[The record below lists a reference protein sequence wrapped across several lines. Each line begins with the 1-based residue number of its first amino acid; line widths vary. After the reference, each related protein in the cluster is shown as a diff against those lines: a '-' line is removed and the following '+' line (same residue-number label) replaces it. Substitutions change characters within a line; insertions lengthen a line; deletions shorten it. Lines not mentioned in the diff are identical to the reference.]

1 MQEALNQTKSGQ
13 LKKQKNIL
21 KNLKKGIQEMT
32 KFDTEKILKE
42 NINFNDDLNE
52 HLKDVNEQALW
63 MQTALEEYLKDGN
76 FDAFYA
82 CLEKI
87 IEVRDISVRKMSKDL
102 ELSRSNIIKLLGGQT
117 KTAPKIDTL
126 VKIFDYLNFEIKIQ
140 PKQA

>member
-1 MQEALNQTKSGQ
+1 
-13 LKKQKNIL
+13 
-21 KNLKKGIQEMT
+21 MT

>member
-1 MQEALNQTKSGQ
+1 
-13 LKKQKNIL
+13 
-21 KNLKKGIQEMT
+21 MT
-32 KFDTEKILKE
+32 KFDIDKIRKE

-63 MQTALEEYLKDGN
+63 LQVALDEYLSDGN

-87 IEVRDISVRKMSKDL
+87 IEVRNISVRKMSKDL
-102 ELSRSNIIKLLGGQT
+102 ELSRSNIIKLLDGQT

-126 VKIFDYLNFEIKIQ
+126 VKIFDYLNFEIKIL

>member
-1 MQEALNQTKSGQ
+1 
-13 LKKQKNIL
+13 
-21 KNLKKGIQEMT
+21 MT
-32 KFDTEKILKE
+32 KFNIDKIKKE
-42 NINFNDDLNE
+42 NINFNDDLTD

-63 MQTALEEYLKDGN
+63 LQGALDEYWQDGN

-87 IEVRDISVRKMSKDL
+87 IEVRNISVRKMSKDL
-102 ELSRSNIIKLLGGQT
+102 ELSRSNIIKLLDGQT

-126 VKIFDYLNFEIKIQ
+126 VKIFDYLNFEIKIL